1 MTSHIPEI
9 GYGGVCQ
16 YFDDK
21 AQPAAR
27 QNRSRHRMAEFLV
40 QERLPLS
47 LVERIVVQNEN
58 VANHVRDV
66 LAAND
71 WDITVLVKQGCFF
84 S

>member
-1 MTSHIPEI
+1 
-9 GYGGVCQ
+9 
-16 YFDDK
+16 
-21 AQPAAR
+21 
-27 QNRSRHRMAEFLV
+27 MAEFLV
-40 QERLPLS
+40 HERLPLS
-47 LVERIVVQNEN
+47 LVECIVVQNEN